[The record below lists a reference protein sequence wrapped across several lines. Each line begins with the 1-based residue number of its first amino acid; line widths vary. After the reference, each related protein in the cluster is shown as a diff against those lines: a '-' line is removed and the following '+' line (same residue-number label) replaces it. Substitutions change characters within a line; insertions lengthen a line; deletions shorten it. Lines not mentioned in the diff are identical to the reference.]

1 MGIRSQKQRIKNALE
16 LGQSITPLDA
26 MQWFGCSRLAA
37 RIKDLRRDG
46 MDIETIIIQKGRTRY
61 ASYRLR

>member
-1 MGIRSQKQRIKNALE
+1 MPRSQKDRSKDALE

-61 ASYRLR
+61 ASYRLK